1 MTESLYTIIIGLEVH
16 VQLLTGS
23 KMFCGC
29 GTKFGEPPNT
39 QTCPVCIGMPGSLPV
54 MNRKAFEL
62 SLKTAVALNCEIPH
76 FTKWDRK
83 NYYYPD
89 LPKGYQIS
97 QFDLPLSND
106 GWLEIEGSGQSAV
119 GSGQSAD
126 RQSAGRSRKPSRQ
139 APNLQ
144 ISKSP
149 QISQSVSASSVPTW
163 RKTRARACTTKRVTG
178 RIAAST

>member
-1 MTESLYTIIIGLEVH
+1 MSEPYTIVIGLEVH
-16 VQLLTGS
+16 VQLLAES

-29 GTKFGEPPNT
+29 STKFGAPPNT

-62 SLKTAVALNCEIPH
+62 SLKTAIALNCTIPH

-106 GWLEIEGSGQSAV
+106 GYLT
-119 GSGQSAD
+119 
-126 RQSAGRSRKPSRQ
+126 
-139 APNLQ
+139 
-144 ISKSP
+144 ISDPK
-149 QISQSVSASSVPTW
+149 
-163 RKTRARACTTKRVTG
+163 G
-178 RIAAST
+178 RIEAQANRHHPRTFGGRRRQKHARRSGRQGRLAAST